1 MKSKAHEVVEALI
14 EHASGLTRAELK
26 AALMCTTVADGLDE
40 YLIEGIK
47 GQRLRFRYEAPAN
60 SDSLGKH
67 VKGALR
73 FYPMNRY
80 PLETA
85 KEKVISHLIRLL
97 DSKDDLGRMSSP
109 SAFAS
114 EVFDVL
120 SSRHGYTFDEI
131 VAALYCLI
139 SEEVVYFRLY
149 EGDDCILFTLN
160 ANSRFTF
167 FAYEAD
173 ERQRYCFHVRAGNPV
188 IGLKKIRA
196 NMAYHRAEVIGVCPG
211 YIQATGEPRFEAL
224 LATVCL

>member
-1 MKSKAHEVVEALI
+1 MESKAHEVVESLI
-14 EHASGLTRAELK
+14 EHASGLSRAELK
-26 AALMCTTVADGLDE
+26 AALMCTTVADALDE
-40 YLIEGIK
+40 CLIEGIK
-47 GQRLRFRYEAPAN
+47 AQRLRFTYLAPAP
-60 SDSLGKH
+60 SDSFGKH
-67 VKGALR
+67 AKGALR
-73 FYPMNRY
+73 FHSMNRH

-85 KEKVISHLIRLL
+85 KEEVISHLIRFL

-120 SSRHGYTFDEI
+120 SSRHGYTYDEV

-167 FAYEAD
+167 FAYELD
-173 ERQRYCFHVRAGNPV
+173 ERQRYCFHVRAGNPA
-188 IGLKKIRA
+188 IALKKIRA
-196 NMAYHRAEVIGVCPG
+196 NMAYHRAEVIAVCPG
-211 YIQATGEPRFEAL
+211 YIQATGEPRFEGL
-224 LATVCL
+224 LATVRL